1 MQHNPAD
8 TFAGWI
14 DLWGMTNIE
23 VRFAD
28 NSDDRRSVDREFP
41 SRASVKRESR
51 ACETKNMVLISHHCF
66 FAGTS
71 TTTMPGLPPVASTS
85 AICQSPSVSTFRATT
100 RPVRANQLFSIP
112 VRSEL
117 CVKRTSSLGQLKM
130 SEGVTA

>member
-51 ACETKNMVLISHHCF
+51 ACETKNMVLISHHF
-66 FAGTS
+66 FCRYFNNDDARFAAGRIYERNMSIAVSFDFQGNDAARKGEPIILNPS
-71 TTTMPGLPPVASTS
+71 TL
-85 AICQSPSVSTFRATT
+85 
-100 RPVRANQLFSIP
+100 
-112 VRSEL
+112 
-117 CVKRTSSLGQLKM
+117 
-130 SEGVTA
+130 